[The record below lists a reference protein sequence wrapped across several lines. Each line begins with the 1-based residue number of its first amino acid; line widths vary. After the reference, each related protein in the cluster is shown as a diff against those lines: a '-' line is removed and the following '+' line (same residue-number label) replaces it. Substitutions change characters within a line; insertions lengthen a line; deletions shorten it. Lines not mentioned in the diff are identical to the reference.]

1 MLLTKAFAEI
11 CDTTKKTIIYYDR
24 IGILK
29 PQVRKNNFRYY
40 QPKQALIFQKITLL
54 KSFNLTLKEIKLY
67 IRRNDLL
74 INLFANQVKTLE
86 QQKNILEKRINK
98 AKEFSNSLKNQNL
111 LVTPKIKT
119 INLYWIYALKK
130 QGRYVDIASH
140 QREVFQL
147 AEDKYYHFPGIT
159 IFHNHGYSPHD
170 SKMTTGVYLGDT
182 QPQPKPKLQIITVP
196 EHKTVSY
203 IHIGSYSYMSYVWQF
218 VDQYVIEHKLKCHPD
233 LDCREIYWRG
243 SLAEKNE
250 ENLVTELQVPIL

>member
-119 INLYWIYALKK
+119 INL
-130 QGRYVDIASH
+130 
-140 QREVFQL
+140 
-147 AEDKYYHFPGIT
+147 
-159 IFHNHGYSPHD
+159 
-170 SKMTTGVYLGDT
+170 
-182 QPQPKPKLQIITVP
+182 
-196 EHKTVSY
+196 
-203 IHIGSYSYMSYVWQF
+203 
-218 VDQYVIEHKLKCHPD
+218 
-233 LDCREIYWRG
+233 
-243 SLAEKNE
+243 
-250 ENLVTELQVPIL
+250 